1 MKHYHTEVE
10 ENCSKE
16 AFQKIIEQ
24 FLPKNKV
31 IYTIIPEYYKEF
43 LLEISSN
50 FVEIKNIVDDK
61 YSFPKSEGILGYIND
76 DELQFVFEF
85 YERANVI
92 PFVIASRNVTFE
104 EDVELDSFYSYF
116 EGNNIPHITV
126 GPDQEYITY
135 YSDWVIYFK

>member
-1 MKHYHTEVE
+1 MKHYHNELE

-16 AFQKIIEQ
+16 AFQEIIEKL
-24 FLPKNKV
+24 LPKKKV

-43 LLEISSN
+43 LLEISSY
-50 FVEIKNIVDDK
+50 FVQIKNIVDDN

-92 PFVIASRNVTFE
+92 PFVITSRNITFE
-104 EDVELDSFYSYF
+104 EDIELDSFYGYF
-116 EGNNIPHITV
+116 EENNIPHITV
-126 GPDQEYITY
+126 GHDQEYITY
-135 YSDWVIYFK
+135 YIKE

>member
-1 MKHYHTEVE
+1 MKYYNTEVE

-24 FLPKNKV
+24 LLPKKKV
-31 IYTIIPEYYKEF
+31 IYTIIPKYYKEF

-76 DELQFVFEF
+76 EEFQFVFEF

-104 EDVELDSFYSYF
+104 GDIELYSFYSYF
-116 EGNNIPHITV
+116 EENNIPHITV
-126 GPDQEYITY
+126 GPDQEYIKY
-135 YSDWVIYFK
+135 YSD

>member
-85 YERANVI
+85 YERTNII

-104 EDVELDSFYSYF
+104 EDIELDSFYSYF

-126 GPDQEYITY
+126 GHDQEYITY
-135 YSDWVIYFK
+135 YSD

>member
-1 MKHYHTEVE
+1 MKHFHTEVE

-16 AFQKIIEQ
+16 AFQKIIER
-24 FLPKNKV
+24 FLKKKKV
-31 IYTIIPEYYKEF
+31 IYTIIPEYYKDF
-43 LLEISSN
+43 LLDISSN
-50 FVEIKNIVDDK
+50 FVEIKKIVDDK

-104 EDVELDSFYSYF
+104 EDIELGSFYSYF
-116 EGNNIPHITV
+116 EENNIPHITV
-126 GPDQEYITY
+126 GHDQEYITY
-135 YSDWVIYFK
+135 YSD